1 MKIKGIFTIQKV
13 EDKSNE
19 RIRVA
24 DVTLS
29 KTSYKGD
36 IKEYVV
42 KAFKNDVGNA
52 ENNRGQEVFIE
63 MVLGASKNGYAS
75 SMFITE
81 IRGLKAS
88 QNKGYQSKQET
99 RQDMR
104 NYNEIPDSSDM
115 PF

>member
-1 MKIKGIFTIQKV
+1 MKIKGIFTITKV
-13 EDKSNE
+13 EEKSNGNI
-19 RIRVA
+19 RIA
-24 DVTLS
+24 DVTIS
-29 KTSYKGD
+29 KKGYKGD

-81 IRGLKAS
+81 IKGLKAS
-88 QNKGYQSKQET
+88 QNQGHQPE
-99 RQDMR
+99 
-104 NYNEIPDSSDM
+104 YNNDLPSSEDM